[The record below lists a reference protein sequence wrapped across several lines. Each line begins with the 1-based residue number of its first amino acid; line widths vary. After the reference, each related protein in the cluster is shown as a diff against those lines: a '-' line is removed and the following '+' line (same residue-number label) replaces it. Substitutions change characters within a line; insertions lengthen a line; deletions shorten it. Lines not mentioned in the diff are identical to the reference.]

1 MKIKSLNKPPVDI
14 LPLPS
19 KKPSISVCLIAKNE
33 EKFLDRCLQSVKP
46 IADEIIFVDTGSTD
60 RTLEIARKYTEKIWI
75 HPWNDNFSEARNH
88 YLKYA
93 TGDWIFQIDA
103 DEELVRE
110 DIPNVFKAIQDERID
125 AILIQI
131 VNTSRKESSK
141 GVFNVE
147 RIFRNNRII
156 HYEGRVHNR
165 VVGITSAKVYPIR
178 FIHYGYDPGEGDTDK
193 KFTRTVSLLQKDL
206 DDNPDNPATHHY
218 LSCSYLSRNMYG
230 ETIDHG
236 LKAIHLAERQNNHD
250 ATFLWTQYN
259 VSLAYY
265 RLDNLAQS
273 EDIALQALT
282 ICPDHID
289 SHFLMIVICF
299 DQKRWKD
306 LIDHANQYLHL
317 LETIDTNPAHFGTL
331 VSCSLNEAWNIHV
344 LLGIARYEIG
354 DPEFTNSFEKAVK
367 VAHEPFLA
375 ARAAGIYFAEAGVAE
390 HAKPYLELAKQLHPD
405 DETVHKFLKGLS
417 LTIPTISCVMIIKN
431 EEVFLEKCLL
441 SIQDWVD
448 EIIIVD
454 TGSDDDSVNIARR
467 FTDKVYFEPWEG
479 SFSKARNQAALH
491 ATGDWIFIIDGD
503 EELIAGNGPKLRG
516 AVMSAGNADAFF
528 ITTVSIYGG
537 GHKTS
542 RHNSERLFRNNGI
555 IHYESI
561 VHNRVVG
568 HTTTKPTKIEIMH
581 YGYNVDEKKTNE
593 KFIRTEALLN
603 KQIAEAPEKPL
614 PHHYLG
620 TAYLAKGLFRECIV
634 ESDKAIELA
643 ENSGDDQP
651 IYLWSHQNA
660 AMSHYY
666 LGEMDHAMRHA
677 LRTLEKFDGNM
688 DSYYVL
694 VLVAVEQ
701 GDWHN
706 VRNFGE
712 KYLERLAFYEAN
724 SDKAGIIINTTMGE
738 GSSVNLL
745 IGHSWYQTGDKTKMM
760 ACYRKAETL
769 ANEPWQAWWVAAVY
783 HMDKTLDYAEAQ
795 TLLHEALRLAPE
807 EQKIWYSLAK
817 AGSRL
822 KNRENELYWLG
833 KLYAAGSR
841 DETVLNRLAVMR
853 FEDGKTADAVNIL
866 DDLLANHTENLQ
878 ALLNIGIAYKLLQN
892 YPKATE
898 SLMKVIVLNPEDP
911 KPWYHLSEISRMLGR
926 MDEADIFRARAQAL
940 QSQPQ

>member
-1 MKIKSLNKPPVDI
+1 VQEYLAGLN
-14 LPLPS
+14 
-19 KKPSISVCLIAKNE
+19 
-33 EKFLDRCLQSVKP
+33 
-46 IADEIIFVDTGSTD
+46 
-60 RTLEIARKYTEKIWI
+60 
-75 HPWNDNFSEARNH
+75 
-88 YLKYA
+88 LK
-93 TGDWIFQIDA
+93 Q
-103 DEELVRE
+103 
-110 DIPNVFKAIQDERID
+110 
-125 AILIQI
+125 
-131 VNTSRKESSK
+131 
-141 GVFNVE
+141 
-147 RIFRNNRII
+147 
-156 HYEGRVHNR
+156 
-165 VVGITSAKVYPIR
+165 
-178 FIHYGYDPGEGDTDK
+178 
-193 KFTRTVSLLQKDL
+193 
-206 DDNPDNPATHHY
+206 
-218 LSCSYLSRNMYG
+218 
-230 ETIDHG
+230 
-236 LKAIHLAERQNNHD
+236 
-250 ATFLWTQYN
+250 
-259 VSLAYY
+259 
-265 RLDNLAQS
+265 
-273 EDIALQALT
+273 
-282 ICPDHID
+282 
-289 SHFLMIVICF
+289 
-299 DQKRWKD
+299 
-306 LIDHANQYLHL
+306 
-317 LETIDTNPAHFGTL
+317 
-331 VSCSLNEAWNIHV
+331 
-344 LLGIARYEIG
+344 
-354 DPEFTNSFEKAVK
+354 
-367 VAHEPFLA
+367 
-375 ARAAGIYFAEAGVAE
+375 
-390 HAKPYLELAKQLHPD
+390 
-405 DETVHKFLKGLS
+405 
-417 LTIPTISCVMIIKN
+417 PTISCVMIVKN

-441 SIQDWVD
+441 SIRDWVD

-503 EELIAGNGPKLRG
+503 EELIAGNGPKLRE
-516 AVMSAGNADAFF
+516 AVMSAGKADAFF

-537 GHKTS
+537 GQKTA

-568 HTTTKPTKIEIMH
+568 CTATKPTKIEIMH

-593 KFIRTEALLN
+593 KFIRTEALLK

-620 TAYLAKGLFRECIV
+620 TSYLAKGLFRECVV

-643 ENSGDDQP
+643 EKGGDNHP

-666 LGEMDHAMRHA
+666 LGEMDHARRHA

-745 IGHSWYQTGDKTKMM
+745 IGHSWYQTGDKEKMI

-817 AGSRL
+817 VGSRL
-822 KNRENELYWLG
+822 KNRENELFWLG
-833 KLYAAGSR
+833 KLHAVGSR
-841 DETVLNRLAVMR
+841 T
-853 FEDGKTADAVNIL
+853 
-866 DDLLANHTENLQ
+866 
-878 ALLNIGIAYKLLQN
+878 
-892 YPKATE
+892 
-898 SLMKVIVLNPEDP
+898 
-911 KPWYHLSEISRMLGR
+911 KPS
-926 MDEADIFRARAQAL
+926 
-940 QSQPQ
+940 

>member
-1 MKIKSLNKPPVDI
+1 MKNKSLQKKTVSNTG
-14 LPLPS
+14 LPA
-19 KKPSISVCLIAKNE
+19 KKPLISVCLIAKNE
-33 EKFLDRCLQSVKP
+33 EKYLDQCLRSVKP

-60 RTLEIARKYTEKIWI
+60 RTMEIARKYTDKIWT
-75 HPWNDNFSEARNH
+75 HPWNDSFSEARNH
-88 YLKYA
+88 YLQYA

-103 DEELVRE
+103 DEELVQE
-110 DIPNVFKAIQDERID
+110 DLPNVLKAVQNKDID
-125 AILIQI
+125 AIMIQI

-141 GVFNVE
+141 GIFNVE
-147 RIFRNNRII
+147 RVFRNNGII

-165 VVGITSAKVYPIR
+165 VIGIASAKVYPIR
-178 FIHYGYDPGEGDTDK
+178 FIHYGYDPGEGDTEK
-193 KFTRTVSLLQKDL
+193 KFARTISLLQKDL
-206 DDNPDNPATHHY
+206 ADNPDNPATHHH
-218 LSCSYLSRNMYG
+218 LSCSYLSRNMYQ

-236 LKAIHLAERQNNHD
+236 LKAIRLAGLCGSRD
-250 ATFLWTQYN
+250 PMLLWTHYN
-259 VSLAYY
+259 VSLSYY
-265 RLDNLAQS
+265 RLNNLNLA
-273 EDIALQALT
+273 EDTAIHALAIHQ
-282 ICPDHID
+282 DHID

-299 DQKRWKD
+299 DQKRWQD
-306 LIDHANQYLHL
+306 LIYHANQYLRL
-317 LETIDTNPAHFGTL
+317 LELVDTNPAHFGTL

-344 LLGIARYEIG
+344 LSGIARHEIG
-354 DPEFTNSFEKAVK
+354 DPKFAASFEKAVK
-367 VAHEPFLA
+367 VAPEPFLA
-375 ARAAGIYFAEAGVAE
+375 ARAAGIYFTEAGFAE
-390 HAKPYLELAKQLHPD
+390 EAKRYFNLANKFQPG
-405 DETVHKFLKGLS
+405 DETVQEYLAGLNLKQ
-417 LTIPTISCVMIIKN
+417 PTISCVMIVKN

-441 SIQDWVD
+441 SIRDWVD

-503 EELIAGNGPKLRG
+503 EELIAGNGPKLRE
-516 AVMSAGNADAFF
+516 AVMSAGKADAFF

-537 GHKTS
+537 GQKTA

-568 HTTTKPTKIEIMH
+568 CTATKPTKIEIMH

-593 KFIRTEALLN
+593 KFIRTEALLK

-620 TAYLAKGLFRECIV
+620 TSYLAKGLFRECVV

-643 ENSGDDQP
+643 EKGGDNHP

-666 LGEMDHAMRHA
+666 LGEMDHARRHA

-745 IGHSWYQTGDKTKMM
+745 IGHSWYQTGDKEKMI

-817 AGSRL
+817 VGSRL
-822 KNRENELYWLG
+822 KNRENELFWLG
-833 KLYAAGSR
+833 KLHAVGSK

-866 DDLLANHTENLQ
+866 DNLLASHTENLQ
-878 ALLNIGIAYKLLQN
+878 ALLNIGIAYKQLQN

-940 QSQPQ
+940 QPQSQ